1 MKYLSSNGRE
11 ESRTNKGRTGKL
23 TFAYILA
30 AFFLSFGLM
39 FAGSVTSYAKGED
52 ELNNTNNNEQNIQ
65 NQHQRPG
72 ADPDQDLFYG
82 SIRSV
87 QFVCPHFP

>member
-11 ESRTNKGRTGKL
+11 ESRTNKGRTSKL

-39 FAGSVTSYAKGED
+39 FAGSVTSYATDGGD
-52 ELNNTNNNEQNIQ
+52 ELTPPTTGTPTTGTETPVTTDNLPFGNFTSK
-65 NQHQRPG
+65 G
-72 ADPDQDLFYG
+72 FT
-82 SIRSV
+82 V
-87 QFVCPHFP
+87 